1 MSLKRLIIICTLP
14 SFLAGCIGFSGTQPP
29 APVYVGQQMLK
40 KPSISQRDI
49 KTQSEHPKNIE
60 IQPIQEPSQIKIE
73 PLQSSAAS
81 TPLGEQP
88 LSAQESLPLDMPP
101 EAPSSSSTPIEKPEP
116 ALPPSEA
123 IPTPIEAP
131 VPTLP
136 PSENPKPVL
145 PPSEEI
151 SPEKLESATHSVLTP
166 FKPIETTATLSPAVE
181 ALVLSAN
188 QSSKKGDNDS
198 ADAFIERAVRIEPRN
213 AALFYKLAVIR
224 LKQSKPK
231 LAEDLAKKS
240 ALLAATDNVLKK
252 NCWLLIAH
260 AREMQKD
267 FAGAKE
273 AREKADGF

>member
-1 MSLKRLIIICTLP
+1 MSLKRLIIIFTLP

-29 APVYVGQQMLK
+29 APVYVGQQVLQ

-49 KTQSEHPKNIE
+49 KTQSKNPKNIE

-88 LSAQESLPLDMPP
+88 LNAQESLPLDMPP
-101 EAPSSSSTPIEKPEP
+101 EVPSSNSKPIEKPEP

-123 IPTPIEAP
+123 IPTPIDAP
-131 VPTLP
+131 VPT
-136 PSENPKPVL
+136 L

-151 SPEKLESATHSVLTP
+151 SPEKLESATHSELTP

-213 AALFYKLAVIR
+213 AALFYKLAAIR

-273 AREKADGF
+273 AREKADSF